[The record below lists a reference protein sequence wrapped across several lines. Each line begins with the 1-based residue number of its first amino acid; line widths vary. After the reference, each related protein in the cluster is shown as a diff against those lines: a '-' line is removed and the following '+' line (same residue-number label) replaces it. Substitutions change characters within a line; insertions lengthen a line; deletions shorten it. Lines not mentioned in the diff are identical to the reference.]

1 MLPETKN
8 LNHSERLKRYKLP
21 TLRYRSIQGDMIE
34 TSKILSGKYDTL
46 PSSTLTV
53 VGPTS
58 TYNKVT
64 KIELNTKGDQKVMQL
79 RYKKTQTFSH
89 TVIFPYSLLQLQ
101 CIFPVICQAVYPEK
115 VFSPAFRTTLQQQ
128 VSAIH

>member
-1 MLPETKN
+1 MVRSHFDYCNSVWIHIIGDVEALEKVQKGKMLPETKK

-79 RYKKTQTFSH
+79 RYKKTTNFQSH
-89 TVIFPYSLLQLQ
+89 CHFP
-101 CIFPVICQAVYPEK
+101 I
-115 VFSPAFRTTLQQQ
+115 
-128 VSAIH
+128 